1 VRGTD
6 HRSGGAIRRSAR
18 RSGPRGGGRSLAAVA
33 AAAAIGLLATAC
45 SGGAGAPASNG
56 QAKAA
61 AAASASAASASASAS
76 VRAAALA
83 ADLKITPSNGSRDA
97 DPSAGI
103 SVTAAQGQVT
113 NVTVQTSGD
122 PVSGSMTGGGKA
134 WHSNWNLNAARSYTV
149 TATGTASGGQ
159 KITTTSTFR
168 TLSPAQTF
176 STQIYEG
183 SDQTYGVAMPI
194 MLTFSQPITDRAA
207 VERSL
212 ELTTSKPVVG
222 AWYWDGDEHLYFR
235 PRDYWPANTTVSFD
249 GHLNGVEG
257 AKGVYGTADLTQ
269 SFNIGRS
276 LVAVASTTS
285 HRTQIY
291 LNGKRIYQWPI
302 STGRAS
308 LPTPDGTYVSV
319 EKQNPVRM
327 IGGGAP
333 GSAGYYNE
341 LVNYAVR
348 FTFSGDYYHSAPWSV
363 IDQGSTNVS
372 HGCVN
377 LPPEDA
383 AIYYNMSIPGD
394 PITVTN
400 STAAGKWD
408 DGWTEWF
415 LPWSQYLKSSAT
427 GEAVQAGPQGSTF
440 VSPASL
446 PADTASAP
454 LTTSAAGNYYA
465 GAPGLG

>member
-6 HRSGGAIRRSAR
+6 RRSAR
-18 RSGPRGGGRSLAAVA
+18 RPRRYATVA
-33 AAAAIGLLATAC
+33 AAAVIGLLATAC
-45 SGGAGAPASNG
+45 GGSAPSQALSPG
-56 QAKAA
+56 QAKAQ
-61 AAASASAASASASAS
+61 AAASARA
-76 VRAAALA
+76 RAAALA
-83 ADLKITPSNGSRDA
+83 ADLKITPSNGSHGV

-103 SVTAAQGQVT
+103 SVTALKGKVT
-113 NVTVQTSGD
+113 SVIVHTSGD
-122 PVSGSMTGGGKA
+122 AVSGSLSDGGKT
-134 WHSNWNLNAARSYTV
+134 WHSSARQLDVSQSYTV
-149 TATGTASGGQ
+149 TATGTVGSGD

-168 TLSPAQTF
+168 TLTPAQTF
-176 STQIYEG
+176 STLIYEG
-183 SDQTYGVAMPI
+183 SDQTYGVGMPI
-194 MLTFSQPITDRAA
+194 MLTFSTPITNKAA

-212 ELTTSKPVVG
+212 ELTTSKPVIG

-249 GHLNGVEG
+249 GHLNGVQG
-257 AKGVYGTADLTQ
+257 AKGVYATANLTQ
-269 SFNIGRS
+269 TFGIGRS
-276 LVAVASTTS
+276 LIAVASTTT

-291 LNGKRIYQWPI
+291 LNGKLTYQWPI

-308 LPTPDGTYVSV
+308 LPTPDGSYVSV
-319 EKQNPVRM
+319 EKSNPVRM

-341 LVNYAVR
+341 LVNFAVR

-363 IDQGSTNVS
+363 VNQGTSNVS

-377 LPPEDA
+377 LPPA
-383 AIYYNMSIPGD
+383 AAQTYYNLSIPGD

-415 LPWSQYLKSSAT
+415 LTWSQYLQGSAL
-427 GEAVQAGPQGSTF
+427 GQAVMAGPQGSTF
-440 VSPASL
+440 VPPSAL
-446 PADTASAP
+446 PADTATAP
-454 LTTSAAGNYYA
+454 LQTSATGNYYA
-465 GAPGLG
+465 GSAALG

>member
-6 HRSGGAIRRSAR
+6 RRPTR
-18 RSGPRGGGRSLAAVA
+18 RGRGFATIA

-45 SGGAGAPASNG
+45 GGGHASTPSPS
-56 QAKAA
+56 QSRAA
-61 AAASASAASASASAS
+61 AAAQASASAK
-76 VRAAALA
+76 ALA
-83 ADLKITPSNGSRDA
+83 AELKISPANGSRGV
-97 DPSAGI
+97 DPSDGI
-103 SVTAAQGQVT
+103 TVTAAKGKVT
-113 NVTVQTSGD
+113 NVTVRTSGD
-122 PVSGSMTGGGKA
+122 SVSGTLSADGKT
-134 WHSNWNLNAARSYTV
+134 WHSAWTLDTSQNYTV
-149 TATGTASGGQ
+149 TATGTGDAGQ

-168 TLSPAQTF
+168 TLAPAQTF
-176 STQIYEG
+176 STEIYEG
-183 SDQTYGVAMPI
+183 SGQTYGVGMPI
-194 MLTFSQPITDRAA
+194 MLIFSQPITDKAA

-212 ELTTSKPVVG
+212 ELTTSKPVIG
-222 AWYWDGDEHLYFR
+222 AWYWDGDEHLDFR

-249 GHLNGVEG
+249 GHLNGVQG
-257 AKGVYGTADLTQ
+257 AKGVYGAANLTQ
-269 SFNIGRS
+269 SFNIGRA
-276 LVAVASTTS
+276 LVAVASTTT
-285 HRTQIY
+285 HHTQIY
-291 LNGKRIYQWPI
+291 LNGKLLYQWPI

-341 LVNYAVR
+341 LVNWAVR

-377 LPPEDA
+377 LPPADA
-383 AIYYNMSIPGD
+383 QTYYNMSIPGD

-415 LPWSQYLKSSAT
+415 LPFSQYLHGSALD
-427 GEAVQAGPQGSTF
+427 EAVQAGPQGSTF
-440 VSPASL
+440 VSPSSL
-446 PADTASAP
+446 PPDTATAP
-454 LTTSAAGNYYA
+454 LETSASGNYDA
-465 GAPGLG
+465 GSANLGQ